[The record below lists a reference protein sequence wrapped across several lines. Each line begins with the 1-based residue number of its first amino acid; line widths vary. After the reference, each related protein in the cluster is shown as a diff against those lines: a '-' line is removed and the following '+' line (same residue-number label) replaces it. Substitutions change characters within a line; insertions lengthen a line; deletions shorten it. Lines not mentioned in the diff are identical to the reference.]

1 MMQPV
6 KRKRGYTR
14 LSAKNQVTIPAS
26 VVVTLDLQP
35 GTVLRVEQ
43 RDSEIVLVPEESAT
57 TRRRRALER
66 LSGSMTG
73 VYEPGYLKRL
83 RDEWG

>member
-1 MMQPV
+1 MSV

-14 LSAKNQVTIPAS
+14 LSAKHQITIPAS
-26 VVVTLDLQP
+26 VVATLDLQP

-43 RDSEIVLVPEESAT
+43 RDSEIVLIPEEGPA

-73 VYEPGYLKRL
+73 VYEPDYLARL
-83 RDEWG
+83 RHEWG